1 MRFLAFVLQYPPNV
15 QELDGVPEFEVCD
28 SSSISIKQIKT
39 DLQRSL
45 AENGFSAKSISTAL
59 YDLLAVLNR
68 GLIDR
73 PLVVVE
79 PLESRPEFRQASRQ
93 KPRKRM

>member
-1 MRFLAFVLQYPPNV
+1 MRRTAFVLQLPPSANDSTV
-15 QELDGVPEFEVCD
+15 NGIPEFEMDD

-59 YDLLAVLNR
+59 
-68 GLIDR
+68 
-73 PLVVVE
+73 
-79 PLESRPEFRQASRQ
+79 
-93 KPRKRM
+93 